1 MPIQSV
7 KAPDGR
13 GQSFVFWLPFNL
25 WATVY
30 LYLTSDN
37 LPYEKI
43 GDEVRSL
50 ADLAPFEIPLSWEW
64 CRVGD
69 LFSNISGLAYKK
81 DALAI
86 KADKMIRVLRGGN
99 IGEEQFLF
107 KGDDVFISSEFVKP
121 ELYLRKNYMIT
132 PAVSSLD
139 HIGKIAL
146 IDKDYS
152 DTVVG
157 GFVLMLIPH
166 FNDDVVSQ
174 YLLYAFATKHHRD
187 NCRNITHKSGQAFY
201 NLSREQMMNLPVPI
215 PPREEMERIIAML
228 KRVLPK
234 VADYAVVDTAL
245 QNLNDS
251 FPEALK
257 KSILQ
262 EAVQGKLVPQ
272 DPSDE
277 PAEDLLERI
286 RAEKQRLIKEGKI
299 KKDKHE
305 SVIFRRD
312 NSHYEKLGGVERCI
326 DDELPFEIPE
336 NWCWCKIGTIFTLQ
350 AEKKH
355 WEHIFIQ
362 FQNTK
367 RKSGGT
373 FSIHD
378 HIRAMVYSFLSA
390 GISWERMESG
400 IDLVTGRILSID
412 EVFHQYDPEYLL
424 QCRPEELRD
433 QVKHLG
439 YASQYTRKQMT
450 ALVGT
455 NIGKLQQLD
464 EQYGGIDV
472 YYHQFVEK
480 DPSFKTLVKSLS
492 ILIRG
497 VLLYRLAS
505 LSSSR
510 KYSSWFSADTVEAK
524 IMPSTLLD
532 IRRRKSSLSL
542 FIWLPYVP

>member
-1 MPIQSV
+1 MTAQQLKNSILQMAVQGKLVPQDPNDEPASV
-7 KAPDGR
+7 LLERIRAEKERLIKEKKIKREKNPSVIFKG
-13 GQSFVFWLPFNL
+13 
-25 WATVY
+25 T
-30 LYLTSDN
+30 DN
-37 LPYEKI
+37 TPYEKI

-50 ADLAPFEIPLSWEW
+50 ADLVPFEIPSSWEW

-69 LFSNISGLAYKK
+69 LFSNMSGLAYKK

-107 KGDDVFISSEFVKP
+107 KGDDVFISSELVKP

-166 FNDDVVSQ
+166 FNDDVVSE
-174 YLLYAFATKHHRD
+174 YLLYAFAAKHHRD

-215 PPREEMERIIAML
+215 PPREEMGRIIAML

-245 QNLNDS
+245 QNLNGS

-277 PAEDLLERI
+277 PAEALLERI

-312 NSHYEKLGGVERCI
+312 NSHYEKLDGVERCI

-336 NWCWCKIGTIFTLQ
+336 SWQWVRVRDCTALFNGRAFKPSDWTATGLPIVRIQNLNDEKALFNYFDKPVDEDVHLYGGELLFAWSGTPGTSFGAHIWRDEEAVLNQ
-350 AEKKH
+350 
-355 WEHIFIQ
+355 HIFKLLFDETAIFKPYYMYALNQ
-362 FQNTK
+362 RVGSLIK
-367 RKSGGT
+367 AAHG
-373 FSIHD
+373 
-378 HIRAMVYSFLSA
+378 SA
-390 GISWERMESG
+390 GLQHVTRGVFEAT
-400 IDLVTGRILSID
+400 LVPLPPLAEQHRIVQRI
-412 EVFHQYDPEYLL
+412 
-424 QCRPEELRD
+424 EEL
-433 QVKHLG
+433 LP
-439 YASQYTRKQMT
+439 
-450 ALVGT
+450 LVQG
-455 NIGKLQQLD
+455 L
-464 EQYGGIDV
+464 
-472 YYHQFVEK
+472 
-480 DPSFKTLVKSLS
+480 
-492 ILIRG
+492 
-497 VLLYRLAS
+497 
-505 LSSSR
+505 
-510 KYSSWFSADTVEAK
+510 
-524 IMPSTLLD
+524 
-532 IRRRKSSLSL
+532 
-542 FIWLPYVP
+542 

>member
-1 MPIQSV
+1 MTAQQLKNSILQMAVQGKLVPQDPNDEPASV
-7 KAPDGR
+7 LLERIRAEKERLIKEKKIKREKNPSVIFKGA
-13 GQSFVFWLPFNL
+13 
-25 WATVY
+25 
-30 LYLTSDN
+30 DN
-37 LPYEKI
+37 TPYEKI

-50 ADLAPFEIPLSWEW
+50 ADLVPFEIPSSWEW

-69 LFSNISGLAYKK
+69 LFSNMSGLAYKK

-86 KADKMIRVLRGGN
+86 KADKMVRVLRGGN
-99 IGEEQFLF
+99 IGEEHFYF
-107 KGDDVFISSEFVKP
+107 KGDDVFISSELVKP

-166 FNDDVVSQ
+166 FNDDVVSE
-174 YLLYAFATKHHRD
+174 YLLYAFAAKHHRD

-215 PPREEMERIIAML
+215 PPREEMGRIIAML
-228 KRVLPK
+228 KRVLPR

-245 QNLNDS
+245 QNLNGS

-277 PAEDLLERI
+277 PAEALLERI
-286 RAEKQRLIKEGKI
+286 RVEKQRLIKEGKI

-312 NSHYEKLGGVERCI
+312 NSHYEKLDGVERCI

-336 NWCWCKIGTIFTLQ
+336 NWCWCKIGTVFTLQ
-350 AEKKH
+350 AGKNIQAAEIH
-355 WEHIFIQ
+355 ENPFAESYPCYGGNGIRGYVASSNRTGDYPIIGRQGALCGNINRATGEFYATEHAVCVETYSQISVAWACLFLTALNLNQYATATAQPGLAVANI
-362 FQNTK
+362 NE
-367 RKSGGT
+367 
-373 FSIHD
+373 
-378 HIRAMVYSFLSA
+378 VYIPLPPLA
-390 GISWERMESG
+390 EQR
-400 IDLVTGRILSID
+400 RIVHRI
-412 EVFHQYDPEYLL
+412 
-424 QCRPEELRD
+424 EEL
-433 QVKHLG
+433 L
-439 YASQYTRKQMT
+439 
-450 ALVGT
+450 
-455 NIGKLQQLD
+455 
-464 EQYGGIDV
+464 
-472 YYHQFVEK
+472 
-480 DPSFKTLVKSLS
+480 PLVKGL
-492 ILIRG
+492 
-497 VLLYRLAS
+497 
-505 LSSSR
+505 
-510 KYSSWFSADTVEAK
+510 
-524 IMPSTLLD
+524 
-532 IRRRKSSLSL
+532 
-542 FIWLPYVP
+542 

>member
-1 MPIQSV
+1 MTAQQLKNSILQMAVQGKLVPQDPNDEPASV
-7 KAPDGR
+7 LLERIRAEKERLIKEKKIKREKNPSVIFKG
-13 GQSFVFWLPFNL
+13 
-25 WATVY
+25 T
-30 LYLTSDN
+30 DN
-37 LPYEKI
+37 TPYEKI

-50 ADLAPFEIPLSWEW
+50 ADLVPFEIPSSWEW

-69 LFSNISGLAYKK
+69 LFSNMSGLAYKK

-107 KGDDVFISSEFVKP
+107 KGDDVFISSELVKP

-166 FNDDVVSQ
+166 FNDDVVSE
-174 YLLYAFATKHHRD
+174 YLLYAFAAKHHRD

-215 PPREEMERIIAML
+215 PPREEMGRIIAML

-245 QNLNDS
+245 QNLNGS

-277 PAEDLLERI
+277 PAEALLERI

-312 NSHYEKLGGVERCI
+312 NSHYEKRGSEEVCI
-326 DDELPFEIPE
+326 DDEIPFEIPE
-336 NWCWCKIGTIFTLQ
+336 NWVWCRFEAATLYVTDYVANGSFASLRENVKTYKEENYALMVKTQDFSNDFTRGLTYTDQKGFDYLQKSRLYGGELMLSNIGASIGKAFIIPTMNIRMTL
-350 AEKKH
+350 APNAIVVKCLDTVMTEYLRY
-355 WEHIFIQ
+355 F
-362 FQNTK
+362 
-367 RKSGGT
+367 
-373 FSIHD
+373 
-378 HIRAMVYSFLSA
+378 
-390 GISWERMESG
+390 
-400 IDLVTGRILSID
+400 ILSYYGQKMLSD
-412 EVFHQYDPEYLL
+412 FTAGTAMPKFSKTQLRSALL
-424 QCRPEELRD
+424 PVPPYSEQKRIIE
-433 QVKHLG
+433 KI
-439 YASQYTRKQMT
+439 K
-450 ALVGT
+450 
-455 NIGKLQQLD
+455 QLD
-464 EQYGGIDV
+464 V
-472 YYHQFVEK
+472 LVC
-480 DPSFKTLVKSLS
+480 TL
-492 ILIRG
+492 
-497 VLLYRLAS
+497 
-505 LSSSR
+505 
-510 KYSSWFSADTVEAK
+510 
-524 IMPSTLLD
+524 
-532 IRRRKSSLSL
+532 
-542 FIWLPYVP
+542 